1 MDHFPYGLENWDFSS
16 VSSNGAS
23 QGTAPLC
30 QPVCPRCD
38 SSLGCGARWHSGSR
52 CMHRPPGEAHLGKEQ
67 GKIPWHAHLQ
77 AGDAEWGL

>member
-1 MDHFPYGLENWDFSS
+1 MDHFPHGLENWDFSS

-30 QPVCPRCD
+30 QPVCPRYD
-38 SSLGCGARWHSGSR
+38 SSLGCGARWHSGLQ
-52 CMHRPPGEAHLGKEQ
+52 CTHRPPGEIHLGREQ